1 MSNNK
6 KKKNKKT
13 NERAE
18 KLLSYGTIIGLV
30 IGTIIG
36 IILFLLTD
44 NMFWMA
50 CTPIVTLFVGLGIGS
65 YLGNKKPVKGI
76 HKK

>member
-1 MSNNK
+1 MSK
-6 KKKNKKT
+6 KKKKLSKH
-13 NERAE
+13 NEKAE
-18 KLLSYGTIIGLV
+18 KILSFGIISGLV
-30 IGTIIG
+30 IGVLVAFV
-36 IILFLLTD
+36 LFILTD